1 MLQGIAENEINITNQ
16 TQNSRK
22 IIVTNLGL
30 IDYQEAWDY
39 QEKLFKQLM
48 EAKIAGISSP
58 NYLLFCEHQHVYTLG
73 KSGSVNN
80 LLISNRQLQQKN
92 VSFIHTNRGGDITY
106 HGPGQIVG
114 YPILNLEN
122 FGLGIRDYVGLL
134 EESIIKVLA
143 DFNLRG
149 ERLPGATG
157 VWLDPGVPG
166 KTRKICAIGVKASRF
181 ITMHGFA
188 FNVNTDLQFFN
199 YINPC
204 GFTDKSVTSLAKE
217 LGQTLDFEAVRVQ
230 VFEKMKAVFGFETE

>member
-1 MLQGIAENEINITNQ
+1 MNQ
-16 TQNSRK
+16 EQNSRK
-22 IIVTNLGL
+22 IIIKNLGL
-30 IDYQEAWDY
+30 IEYQEAWDY
-39 QEKLFKQLM
+39 QENLFKQLM
-48 EAKIAGISSP
+48 DAKLAGVPTP
-58 NYLLFCEHQHVYTLG
+58 NYLLFCEHPHVYTLG
-73 KSGSVNN
+73 KSGSINN
-80 LLISNRQLQQKN
+80 LLINNRQLQEKN
-92 VSFIHTNRGGDITY
+92 VNFVKTNRGGDITY

-143 DFNLRG
+143 DFDLKG

-188 FNVNTDLQFFN
+188 FNVNTDLRFFN

-204 GFTDKSVTSLAKE
+204 GFTDKSVTSLQKE
-217 LGQTLDFEAVRVQ
+217 LGMEMNFEAVSVQ
-230 VFEKMKAVFGFETE
+230 VFDKMKEVFGFETE

>member
-1 MLQGIAENEINITNQ
+1 MNQ
-16 TQNSRK
+16 HQNRKFTK
-22 IIVTNLGL
+22 IINLGL
-30 IDYQEAWDY
+30 IEYQEAWDY

-48 EAKIAGISSP
+48 DAKLSGEPSP
-58 NYLLFCEHQHVYTLG
+58 NYLLFCEHPHVFTLG

-80 LLISNRQLQQKN
+80 LLINNRQLQQKK
-92 VSFIHTNRGGDITY
+92 VSFVKTNRGGDITY

-122 FGLGIRDYVGLL
+122 FGLGIRDYVGFL
-134 EESIIKVLA
+134 EESIIKVLT
-143 DFNLRG
+143 DFDLKG

-204 GFTDKSVTSLAKE
+204 GFTDKSVTSLEKE
-217 LGQTLDFEAVRVQ
+217 LGQTMNFELVR
-230 VFEKMKAVFGFETE
+230 EKVLEKLTEVFGFNLE

>member
-1 MLQGIAENEINITNQ
+1 MINQ
-16 TQNSRK
+16 EKNSRK
-22 IIVTNLGL
+22 IIIKNLGL
-30 IDYQEAWDY
+30 IEYQEAWDF
-39 QEKLFKQLM
+39 QENLFKQLM
-48 EAKIAGISSP
+48 DAKIAGKPTP
-58 NYLLFCEHQHVYTLG
+58 NYLLFCEHPHVYTLG

-80 LLISNRQLQQKN
+80 LLINNRQLQEKN
-92 VSFIHTNRGGDITY
+92 VSFVKTNRGGDITY

-122 FGLGIRDYVGLL
+122 FGLGIRDYVGFL
-134 EESIIKVLA
+134 EESIIKVLV
-143 DFNLRG
+143 DFDLKG

-188 FNVNTDLQFFN
+188 FNVNTDLRFFN

-204 GFTDKSVTSLAKE
+204 GFTDKSVTSLQKE
-217 LGQTLDFEAVRVQ
+217 LGMEMNFEAVRVQ
-230 VFEKMKAVFGFETE
+230 VFDKMKEVFGFETE

>member
-1 MLQGIAENEINITNQ
+1 MNQ
-16 TQNSRK
+16 EQNSRK
-22 IIVTNLGL
+22 IIIKNLGL
-30 IDYQEAWDY
+30 IEYQEAWDY
-39 QEKLFKQLM
+39 QENLFKQLM
-48 EAKIAGISSP
+48 DAKLAGVPTP
-58 NYLLFCEHQHVYTLG
+58 NYLLFCEHPHVYTLG
-73 KSGSVNN
+73 KSGSINN
-80 LLISNRQLQQKN
+80 LLINNRQLQEKN
-92 VSFIHTNRGGDITY
+92 VNFVKTNRGGDITY

-122 FGLGIRDYVGLL
+122 FGLGIRDYVGFL

-143 DFNLRG
+143 DFDLKG

-204 GFTDKSVTSLAKE
+204 GFTDKSVTSLQKE
-217 LGQTLDFEAVRVQ
+217 LGMEMNFEAVSVQ
-230 VFEKMKAVFGFETE
+230 VFDKMKEVFGFETE